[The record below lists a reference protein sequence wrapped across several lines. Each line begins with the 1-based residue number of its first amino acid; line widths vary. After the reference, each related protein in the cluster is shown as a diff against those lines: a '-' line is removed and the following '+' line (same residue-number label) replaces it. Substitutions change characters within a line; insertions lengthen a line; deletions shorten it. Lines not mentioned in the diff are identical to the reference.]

1 MILLLLLGFVV
12 KGIWQHCIWQH
23 FADKT
28 KYWREF
34 EEDGDQM
41 NNLIGVGETL
51 LISCVNGLLFA
62 LFACQPLLNVGATGP
77 LMIFH
82 MSLYHFAKTY
92 ELDFLSLR
100 VWIGVWMTVFGLL
113 VAAFEA
119 VAIVKKFTRFT
130 EEIFSTLVCLIF
142 IYESF
147 VKLIA
152 IFQTHP
158 LISEYVIMPVLADI
172 NTTTTNTTTMDTM
185 EFMTTTMANTMDMD
199 TMDMNMTEE
208 NAQTNGTPTNTTTTT
223 APYGLE
229 TLPQPNTALLSMI
242 LMFGTF
248 IIAFKLKHFR
258 NSKFLGRSVGRALG
272 DFGKKIFVI

>member
-1 MILLLLLGFVV
+1 
-12 KGIWQHCIWQH
+12 GIWQHCIWQH

-62 LFACQPLLNVGATGP
+62 LFTCQPLLNVGATGP
-77 LMIFH
+77 LMIFY

-113 VAAFEA
+113 VATFEA
-119 VAIVKKFTRFT
+119 VAIVMKFTRFT

-158 LISEYVIMPVLADI
+158 LISEYVIMGGSVWCGGMGCTAEEVRTLLSAFK
-172 NTTTTNTTTMDTM
+172 TLLHRLRTQTR
-185 EFMTTTMANTMDMD
+185 NTMV
-199 TMDMNMTEE
+199 
-208 NAQTNGTPTNTTTTT
+208 
-223 APYGLE
+223 
-229 TLPQPNTALLSMI
+229 LS
-242 LMFGTF
+242 
-248 IIAFKLKHFR
+248 
-258 NSKFLGRSVGRALG
+258 FLVGRSNVQVHPGVPQVHLHSPNVTLTPPSS
-272 DFGKKIFVI
+272 KWYVLWI

>member
-1 MILLLLLGFVV
+1 
-12 KGIWQHCIWQH
+12 
-23 FADKT
+23 
-28 KYWREF
+28 
-34 EEDGDQM
+34 DQM
-41 NNLIGVGETL
+41 DNLIGVGETL

-77 LMIFH
+77 LIIFH

-158 LISEYVIMPVLADI
+158 LISEYVIM
-172 NTTTTNTTTMDTM
+172 
-185 EFMTTTMANTMDMD
+185 
-199 TMDMNMTEE
+199 TEE
-208 NAQTNGTPTNTTTTT
+208 NAPTNTTTTT

>member
-12 KGIWQHCIWQH
+12 NGIWQHCIWQH

-41 NNLIGVGETL
+41 DNLIGVGETL

-62 LFACQPLLNVGATGP
+62 LFACQPLLIVGATGP

-92 ELDFLSLR
+92 ELDFLSLH

-158 LISEYVIMPVLADI
+158 LISEYVIM
-172 NTTTTNTTTMDTM
+172 
-185 EFMTTTMANTMDMD
+185 
-199 TMDMNMTEE
+199 TEE
-208 NAQTNGTPTNTTTTT
+208 NAQTNGTPTNTSTTT

>member
-1 MILLLLLGFVV
+1 M
-12 KGIWQHCIWQH
+12 
-23 FADKT
+23 
-28 KYWREF
+28 
-34 EEDGDQM
+34 
-41 NNLIGVGETL
+41 
-51 LISCVNGLLFA
+51 
-62 LFACQPLLNVGATGP
+62 
-77 LMIFH
+77 
-82 MSLYHFAKTY
+82 FAKTY

-158 LISEYVIMPVLADI
+158 LISEYVIM
-172 NTTTTNTTTMDTM
+172 
-185 EFMTTTMANTMDMD
+185 
-199 TMDMNMTEE
+199 TEE
-208 NAQTNGTPTNTTTTT
+208 NAQTNATPTNTTTTT
-223 APYGLE
+223 ARYGLE

-258 NSKFLGRSVGRALG
+258 NSKFLGRS
-272 DFGKKIFVI
+272 KKIFVI